1 MMLEKLKRVL
11 HYPKNIRYLLDGK
24 QNASYAESELKL
36 ANNAKYIVKKILDKK
51 SENRVIYYLI
61 WWKNYPKNRSTWEPK
76 SNLIKNGLKDLIN
89 EYKNT
94 RIQEVAIRDLKFK
107 K

>member
-61 WWKNYPKNRSTWEPK
+61 WQKNYPKNRATYELK

-89 EYKNT
+89 EYEYT
-94 RIQEVAIRDLKFK
+94 RKGNKRLKV
-107 K
+107 